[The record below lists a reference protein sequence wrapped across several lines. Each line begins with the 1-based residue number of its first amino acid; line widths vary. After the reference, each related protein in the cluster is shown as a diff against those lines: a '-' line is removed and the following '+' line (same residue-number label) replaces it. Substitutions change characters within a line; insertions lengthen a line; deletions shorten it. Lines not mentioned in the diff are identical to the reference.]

1 MKKAFIQLHIAVL
14 LAGLTG
20 VLGRLISLN
29 EGLLVWYRL
38 LLTAPSLWLLA
49 FFRKPGTRKPD
60 GRARQRR
67 GSRTAPRR
75 QSGAAVRRERDP
87 AGSAA
92 DGPAGGTVRIDRR
105 DLWRIFG
112 IGGIAALHWV
122 TFYGSIKYSNVSV
135 GLVCFSAVGFFTA
148 VLEPLIMRHRVDVV
162 ELLLGLLVIV
172 GIFFIFQV
180 DPHFKTG
187 IVIGLVSALLGS
199 LFPVLNKRILKRVS
213 SENVTLYEL
222 SGGFLVLTLLMP
234 LYLWLFPTSS
244 LLPGWRDWIWLLV
257 LAWAC
262 TVLAFNLSMSAL
274 VHISAFTVNLSYN
287 LEPVYGILL
296 AFLLFREDK
305 YLNNGF
311 YIGFSLI
318 LLSIILQT
326 VRLKRRQLKLS

>member
-20 VLGRLISLN
+20 ILGKLISLN

-49 FFRKPGTRKPD
+49 LI
-60 GRARQRR
+60 R
-67 GSRTAPRR
+67 G
-75 QSGAAVRRERDP
+75 QDI
-87 AGSAA
+87 
-92 DGPAGGTVRIDRR
+92 RIGRR

-122 TFYGSIKYSNVSV
+122 AFYGSIKYSNVSV
-135 GLVCFSAVGFFTA
+135 SLLCFSAIGFFTA
-148 VLEPLIMRHRVDVV
+148 LIEPLIMRHKVDVV
-162 ELLLGLLVIV
+162 ELLLGLLVIA
-172 GIFFIFQV
+172 GICLIFQV
-180 DPHFKTG
+180 NPHFKTG

-199 LFPVLNKRILKRVS
+199 LFPVLNKRILRRVS

-222 SGGFLVLTLLMP
+222 TGGLLVLTMLMP
-234 LYLWLFPTSS
+234 VYLWLFPAPS
-244 LLPGWRDWIWLLV
+244 LLPSPSDWGWLLI
-257 LAWAC
+257 LSWAC

-274 VHISAFTVNLSYN
+274 QKISAFTVNLSYN

-305 YLNNGF
+305 YLNGGF
-311 YIGFSLI
+311 YIGFFLI
-318 LLSIILQT
+318 LLSIVLQT
-326 VRLKRRQLKLS
+326 LRLWRKQSTTV

>member
-38 LLTAPSLWLLA
+38 LITAFSLWLLA
-49 FFRKPGTRKPD
+49 WL
-60 GRARQRR
+60 
-67 GSRTAPRR
+67 RR
-75 QSGAAVRRERDP
+75 QS
-87 AGSAA
+87 
-92 DGPAGGTVRIDRR
+92 VRIDRR
-105 DLWRIFG
+105 DMWRIFG
-112 IGGIAALHWV
+112 VGGIAALHWV

-148 VLEPLIMRHRVDVV
+148 LLEPLIMRHRIDMV
-162 ELLLGLLVIV
+162 ELFLGFLVIV
-172 GIFFIFQV
+172 GIFFIFKV

-187 IVIGLVSALLGS
+187 ILVGLLSALLGS

-222 SGGFLVLTLLMP
+222 SGGFLILTLLMP
-234 LYLWLFPTSS
+234 LYLYLFPAPS

-257 LAWAC
+257 LSWAC

-274 VHISAFTVNLSYN
+274 QHISAFTVNLSYN

-296 AFLLFREDK
+296 AFVLFREDK
-305 YLNNGF
+305 YLNKGF
-311 YIGFSLI
+311 YIGFCLI

-326 VRLKRRQLKLS
+326 VRLYRRRMLKLS

>member
-38 LLTAPSLWLLA
+38 LLTAFSLWLLA
-49 FFRKPGTRKPD
+49 WL
-60 GRARQRR
+60 
-67 GSRTAPRR
+67 RR
-75 QSGAAVRRERDP
+75 QS
-87 AGSAA
+87 
-92 DGPAGGTVRIDRR
+92 VRIDRR
-105 DLWRIFG
+105 DMWRIFG
-112 IGGIAALHWV
+112 VGGIAALHWV

-148 VLEPLIMRHRVDVV
+148 LLEPLIMRHRIDMV
-162 ELLLGLLVIV
+162 ELFLGFLVIV
-172 GIFFIFQV
+172 GIFFIFKV

-187 IVIGLVSALLGS
+187 ILVGLLSALLGS

-234 LYLWLFPTSS
+234 LYLYLFPAPS
-244 LLPGWRDWIWLLV
+244 LIPGWQDWIWLLV
-257 LAWAC
+257 LSWAC

-274 VHISAFTVNLSYN
+274 QHISAFTVNLSYN

-296 AFLLFREDK
+296 AFVLFREDR
-305 YLNNGF
+305 YLNKGF
-311 YIGFSLI
+311 YIGFCLI

-326 VRLKRRQLKLS
+326 VRLYRRRMLKLS

>member
-1 MKKAFIQLHIAVL
+1 MRRPFIQLHVAVL

-38 LLTAPSLWLLA
+38 LLTAPSLWVLA
-49 FFRKPGTRKPD
+49 FLRKQ
-60 GRARQRR
+60 A
-67 GSRTAPRR
+67 
-75 QSGAAVRRERDP
+75 
-87 AGSAA
+87 
-92 DGPAGGTVRIDRR
+92 VRIDRR
-105 DLWRIFG
+105 DMWRIFG

-122 TFYGSIKYSNVSV
+122 AFYGSIKYSNVSV
-135 GLVCFSAVGFFTA
+135 GLLCFSAIGFFTA
-148 VLEPLIMRHRVDVV
+148 LIEPLILRHPVDVV

-187 IVIGLVSALLGS
+187 TVIGLVSALLGS

-222 SGGFLVLTLLMP
+222 SGGFLVLSLLMP
-234 LYLWLFPTSS
+234 LYLYLFPAPS
-244 LLPGWRDWIWLLV
+244 LTPGWQDWIWLLV

-274 VHISAFTVNLSYN
+274 RHISAFTVNLSYN

-296 AFLLFREDK
+296 AFVLFREDK
-305 YLNNGF
+305 YLNKGF
-311 YIGFSLI
+311 YIGFCLI

-326 VRLKRRQLKLS
+326 VRLKRRRTLKLS

>member
-20 VLGRLISLN
+20 ILGKLISLN

-49 FFRKPGTRKPD
+49 LL
-60 GRARQRR
+60 
-67 GSRTAPRR
+67 RR
-75 QSGAAVRRERDP
+75 QAI
-87 AGSAA
+87 
-92 DGPAGGTVRIDRR
+92 RIDRK

-122 TFYGSIKYSNVSV
+122 AFYGSIKYSNVSV
-135 GLVCFSAVGFFTA
+135 SLLCFSAIGFFTA
-148 VLEPLIMRHRVDVV
+148 LIEPLIMRHKVDVV
-162 ELLLGLLVIV
+162 ELLLGLLVIA
-172 GIFFIFQV
+172 GICLIFQV
-180 DPHFKTG
+180 NPHFKTG

-199 LFPVLNKRILKRVS
+199 LFPVLNKRILRRVS

-222 SGGFLVLTLLMP
+222 SGGLLVLTLLMP
-234 LYLWLFPTSS
+234 VYLWLFPAPS
-244 LLPGWRDWIWLLV
+244 LLPSPSDWGWLLV
-257 LAWAC
+257 LSWAC

-274 VHISAFTVNLSYN
+274 QKISAFTVNLSYN

-305 YLNNGF
+305 YLNGGF
-311 YIGFSLI
+311 YIGFFLI
-318 LLSIILQT
+318 LLSIVLQT
-326 VRLKRRQLKLS
+326 LRLWRRHGQPKSA

>member
-1 MKKAFIQLHIAVL
+1 MKKAFIQLHVAVL

-49 FFRKPGTRKPD
+49 WLRKQ
-60 GRARQRR
+60 A
-67 GSRTAPRR
+67 
-75 QSGAAVRRERDP
+75 
-87 AGSAA
+87 
-92 DGPAGGTVRIDRR
+92 VRIDRR
-105 DLWRIFG
+105 DMWRIFG

-122 TFYGSIKYSNVSV
+122 AFYGSIKYSNVSV
-135 GLVCFSAVGFFTA
+135 GLLCFSAIGFFTA
-148 VLEPLIMRHRVDVV
+148 LIEPLIMRHRIDVV

-187 IVIGLVSALLGS
+187 ILVGLVSALLGS

-222 SGGFLVLTLLMP
+222 TGGFLVLSLLMP
-234 LYLWLFPTSS
+234 LYLFLFPASS
-244 LLPGWRDWIWLLV
+244 LLPGWQDWIWLLV

-274 VHISAFTVNLSYN
+274 RHISAFTVNLSYN

-296 AFLLFREDK
+296 AFMLFREDK
-305 YLNNGF
+305 YLNKGF
-311 YIGFSLI
+311 YIGFCLI
-318 LLSIILQT
+318 LLSIVLQT
-326 VRLKRRQLKLS
+326 VRLRRRHPAASKAVQNTKLS

>member
-20 VLGRLISLN
+20 VLGKLISLN

-49 FFRKPGTRKPD
+49 LLRKQD
-60 GRARQRR
+60 
-67 GSRTAPRR
+67 
-75 QSGAAVRRERDP
+75 
-87 AGSAA
+87 
-92 DGPAGGTVRIDRR
+92 VRIARR
-105 DLWRIFG
+105 DVWRIFG

-122 TFYGSIKYSNVSV
+122 AFYGSIKYSNVSV
-135 GLVCFSAVGFFTA
+135 SLLCFSAIGFFTA
-148 VLEPLIMRHRVDVV
+148 IIEPLILRHRVDVV
-162 ELLLGLLVIV
+162 EILLGLLVIV

-187 IVIGLVSALLGS
+187 IIIGLVSALLGS
-199 LFPVLNKRILKRVS
+199 LFPVLNKRILQRVS
-213 SENVTLYEL
+213 PENVTLYEL
-222 SGGFLVLTLLMP
+222 SGGFLVLTALMP
-234 LYLWLFPTSS
+234 LYLWLFPAPS
-244 LLPGWRDWIWLLV
+244 LLPGWQDLGWLLI

-274 VHISAFTVNLSYN
+274 QKISAFTVNLSYN

-305 YLNNGF
+305 YLSGGF
-311 YIGFSLI
+311 YVGFFLI
-318 LLSIILQT
+318 LLSIVLQT
-326 VRLKRRQLKLS
+326 VRLRRKYLKPA

>member
-1 MKKAFIQLHIAVL
+1 MRKAFIQLHIAVL

-38 LLTAPSLWLLA
+38 LLTAFSLWLLA
-49 FFRKPGTRKPD
+49 WL
-60 GRARQRR
+60 
-67 GSRTAPRR
+67 RR
-75 QSGAAVRRERDP
+75 QA
-87 AGSAA
+87 
-92 DGPAGGTVRIDRR
+92 VRIDRR
-105 DLWRIFG
+105 DMWRIFG

-148 VLEPLIMRHRVDVV
+148 LLEPLIMRHRIDRI
-162 ELLLGLLVIV
+162 ELMLGALVIV

-187 IVIGLVSALLGS
+187 ILIGLLSALLGS

-234 LYLWLFPTSS
+234 LYLWLFPAPS
-244 LLPGWRDWIWLLV
+244 LVPGWQDWVWLLV
-257 LAWAC
+257 LSWLC

-274 VHISAFTVNLSYN
+274 QHISAFTVNLSYN

-305 YLNNGF
+305 YLGKGF
-311 YIGFSLI
+311 YIGFCLI

-326 VRLKRRQLKLS
+326 VRLRRRQVSRSLAES

>member
-1 MKKAFIQLHIAVL
+1 MRPLRSLNNSQGQNFYRATKLKKAFIQLHIAVL

-20 VLGRLISLN
+20 VLGKLISLN

-49 FFRKPGTRKPD
+49 FLRK
-60 GRARQRR
+60 
-67 GSRTAPRR
+67 
-75 QSGAAVRRERDP
+75 QS
-87 AGSAA
+87 
-92 DGPAGGTVRIDRR
+92 VRIDGR
-105 DLWRIFG
+105 DVWRIFG

-122 TFYGSIKYSNVSV
+122 AFYGSIKYSNVSV
-135 GLVCFSAVGFFTA
+135 GLLCFSAIGFFTA
-148 VLEPLIMRHRVDVV
+148 LIEPLVMGHRIDFV

-180 DPHFKTG
+180 DPHFKVG
-187 IVIGLVSALLGS
+187 IVVGLLSALLGS

-213 SENVTLYEL
+213 AVNVTLYEL

-234 LYLWLFPTSS
+234 LYLYVFPSPRLVPDLS
-244 LLPGWRDWIWLLV
+244 DWIWLLV
-257 LAWAC
+257 LSWAC

-274 VHISAFTVNLSYN
+274 QRISAFTVNLSYN

-305 YLNNGF
+305 YLNTGF
-311 YIGFSLI
+311 YIGFCLI
-318 LLSIILQT
+318 LLSIILQM
-326 VRLKRRQLKLS
+326 VRLRRNQTPKPA

>member
-1 MKKAFIQLHIAVL
+1 LKKAFIQLHIAVL

-20 VLGRLISLN
+20 VLGKLISLN

-49 FFRKPGTRKPD
+49 LV
-60 GRARQRR
+60 
-67 GSRTAPRR
+67 RR
-75 QSGAAVRRERDP
+75 QA
-87 AGSAA
+87 
-92 DGPAGGTVRIDRR
+92 VRIDKR
-105 DLWRIFG
+105 DVWRIFG
-112 IGGIAALHWV
+112 IGGVAALHWV
-122 TFYGSIKYSNVSV
+122 AFYGSIKYSNVSV
-135 GLVCFSAVGFFTA
+135 ALLCFSAIGFFTA
-148 VLEPLIMRHRVDVV
+148 LIEPLVLRHRMDAV

-199 LFPVLNKRILKRVS
+199 LFPVLNKRILLRVS
-213 SENVTLYEL
+213 PENVTLYEL

-234 LYLWLFPTSS
+234 LYLWLFPVPS
-244 LLPGWRDWIWLLV
+244 LLPGWQDLGWLLV

-274 VHISAFTVNLSYN
+274 QKISAFTVNLSYN

-305 YLNNGF
+305 YLNRGF
-311 YIGFSLI
+311 YVGFFLI
-318 LLSIILQT
+318 LLSIVLQT
-326 VRLKRRQLKLS
+326 VRLRRAKAAAGAVG